1 MNSAIGLDTNILAR
15 YYVEDAVDAPSARQ
29 REQARRL
36 LESGEPLAVCRSVV
50 LELEWVLRGY
60 YRFSRAQVQTVLR
73 HLLSQPHIR
82 FDDRQALE
90 RALDNHAAGLDFADA
105 LHHACYADC
114 ESVAS
119 FDDRGF
125 AQRSAKLG
133 LRPPVRLPKG

>member
-1 MNSAIGLDTNILAR
+1 MSAIGLDTNVLAR
-15 YYVEDAVDAPSARQ
+15 YYVEDSADAATARQ

-36 LESGEPLAVCRSVV
+36 LESGAPLAVCRSVV

-60 YRFSRAQVQTVLR
+60 YGFSRAQVQAVLR
-73 HLLSQPHIR
+73 HLLAQPHIH
-82 FDDRQALE
+82 FDDRHTLE
-90 RALDNHAAGLDFADA
+90 LALDNHAAGLDFADA
-105 LHHACYADC
+105 MHHASYSDC

-133 LRPPVRLPKG
+133 LRPPVRLPKA